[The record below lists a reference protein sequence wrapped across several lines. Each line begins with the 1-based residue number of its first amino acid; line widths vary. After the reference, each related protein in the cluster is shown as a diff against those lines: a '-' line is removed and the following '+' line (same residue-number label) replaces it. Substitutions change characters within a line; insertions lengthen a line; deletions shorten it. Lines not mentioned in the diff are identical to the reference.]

1 MLLKSAESTHRNE
14 SVEGTDR
21 LKNLITVYEI
31 VMKLLFRI
39 VAFSKIIYKFLIDWE
54 NNYCELT

>member
-1 MLLKSAESTHRNE
+1 MLLKSAESTHRM
-14 SVEGTDR
+14 EGTDR

-31 VMKLLFRI
+31 VLKLLFKI